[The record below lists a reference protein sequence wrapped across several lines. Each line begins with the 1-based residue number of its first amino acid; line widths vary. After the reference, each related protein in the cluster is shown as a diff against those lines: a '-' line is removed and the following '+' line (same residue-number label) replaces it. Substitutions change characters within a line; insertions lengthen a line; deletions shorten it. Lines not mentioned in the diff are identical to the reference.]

1 VSRSARLR
9 ARGLVLT
16 ALLAIASVI
25 AVFPYYWLVVAA
37 THSNAEIFS
46 SPPRLLPGSHLAAN
60 LANLQ
65 ASVGILRV
73 VGNSVLIA
81 TCYTAGGVLVC
92 GLAGYAFAKYRFRG
106 RDALFLAL
114 LATLVVPSQVTLVP
128 LFKMMLA
135 LGWLNT
141 YQSIILPSLALP
153 FGIFLMRQACG
164 AVPDELL
171 DAARVDGCGELRM
184 LPQIVVP
191 VLRAPLATLAIFLFL
206 FQWNDFTWPLI
217 ALRTGEMYTL
227 PVALASLQ
235 GLTQTDYGQ
244 LMAGTALA
252 AVPIAVVFL
261 FLQRYFVAGLLAGSV
276 KG

>member
-1 VSRSARLR
+1 MSRRTRLGI
-9 ARGLVLT
+9 RGLVLT
-16 ALLAIASVI
+16 ALLAIASVV
-25 AVFPYYWLVVAA
+25 ALFPYYWLVVAA
-37 THSNAEIFS
+37 THSSAEIFS
-46 SPPRLLPGSHLAAN
+46 SPPQLLPGSHLLTN

-65 ASVGILRV
+65 AAVGILRV

-81 TCYTAGGVLVC
+81 TCYTAAGVLVC

-106 RDALFLAL
+106 RDALFFAL

-128 LFKMMLA
+128 LFKMMLTV
-135 LGWLNT
+135 GWLNT

-191 VLRAPLATLAIFLFL
+191 VMKAPLATLAIFLFL